1 MVGIVIKE
9 SWTGN
14 RPASQPEITVRKGW
28 LSSKS
33 QRLMA
38 LRQFS
43 ESEMGSVRSPTV
55 LTGLSNGI
63 GVKSLQQRLKRN
75 GLVGCKWRTK
85 RVFTHC
91 RTQRSGAIEATR
103 MGLKV
108 WSGRMLEALLL
119 GAIFHQNLPRQRRFW
134 RKCLRVS
141 IVWLVDWKFCWNCE
155 HR

>member
-1 MVGIVIKE
+1 MGIVIKE

-55 LTGLSNGI
+55 LTWLSNGI

-75 GLVGCKWRTK
+75 GWVGCKWHEKSFYTLP
-85 RVFTHC
+85 HAA
-91 RTQRSGAIEATR
+91 QRSHWGNED
-103 MGLKV
+103 GLKV

-119 GAIFHQNLPRQRRFW
+119 GAIFHQKLPRQRRFW

>member
-1 MVGIVIKE
+1 MIVYFSNRWVWLWLFCNLNLLWIHLLIALVANWPWFEKEDGYDSFDLQSYSITHWFTSSRGGQIKLHLQELKNQMQWKLKQFLKLGGGIVIKE

-55 LTGLSNGI
+55 LTGQC
-63 GVKSLQQRLKRN
+63 V
-75 GLVGCKWRTK
+75 
-85 RVFTHC
+85 
-91 RTQRSGAIEATR
+91 
-103 MGLKV
+103 
-108 WSGRMLEALLL
+108 AL
-119 GAIFHQNLPRQRRFW
+119 
-134 RKCLRVS
+134 
-141 IVWLVDWKFCWNCE
+141 
-155 HR
+155 